1 MKPGGANALCSPG
14 GESWG
19 LLEAALGG
27 PTAMTLRKMEQR
39 HAAILGDLP
48 GQLDQVLPETRLNFS
63 HVVSQ
68 HILFIVR
75 ASFEFGFRALAV
87 ETPFLLALKWYEF
100 KDCFPLL
107 KKENIF
113 KS

>member
-1 MKPGGANALCSPG
+1 MV
-14 GESWG
+14 
-19 LLEAALGG
+19 
-27 PTAMTLRKMEQR
+27 AMTLRRMEQR

-48 GQLDQVLPETRLNFS
+48 GKLDQVLPETRLNFS

-107 KKENIF
+107 YIQIIDEAVIYNTGYQSWTLHCKLRSTP
-113 KS
+113 KSTY